1 MRTPR
6 KRGFME
12 YLFAPMEGITFS
24 FYRSLH
30 HQMFPG
36 AAEYYTPFIAPDA
49 NGTFKAKYLRDLTDD
64 HGEGFVV
71 IPQLLANRAEAF
83 NITADKLHAL
93 GFDTVNLNTG
103 CPSGTVFSKHK
114 GAGMLTDLPSLD
126 AFLDGI
132 FSHAEQQGF
141 RISVKTRMGV
151 QTTGEFPAI
160 LELFNRY
167 PVTRLIVHAR
177 AREGYYKSIPDLAA
191 YAAAAAQSRAPVC
204 CNGNLFSVED
214 LTRLQE
220 ASPETKS
227 VMIGRGVVA
236 NPALIREMRGGQ
248 PLRREELQE
257 FHDRLLEGWLER
269 GLQPNFTVERMKT
282 LWHYM
287 QACFPDNRKEIKA
300 VLKAR
305 AMPEYRSAVSILFR
319 TGDFTASFSGNTQ
332 F

>member
-1 MRTPR
+1 
-6 KRGFME
+6 ME
-12 YLFAPMEGITFS
+12 YLFAPMEGITFCL
-24 FYRSLH
+24 YRSLH

-49 NGTFKAKYLRDLTDD
+49 KGSFKEKYLRDLTEDRAA
-64 HGEGFVV
+64 GTIV

-93 GFDTVNLNTG
+93 GFDTVNLNMG

-114 GAGMLTDLPSLD
+114 GAGMLADLPALE

-141 RISVKTRMGV
+141 RISIKTRMGV
-151 QTTGEFPAI
+151 RTTEEFPAV
-160 LELFNRY
+160 LELFNRF
-167 PVTRLIVHAR
+167 PITKLIIHAR
-177 AREGYYKSIPDLAA
+177 AREGYYKSTPDLAG

-204 CNGNLFSVED
+204 CNGNLFSPDD
-214 LTRLQE
+214 LARLRQ
-220 ASPETKS
+220 ASPGTQS
-227 VMIGRGVVA
+227 VMLGRGAVA
-236 NPALIREMRGGQ
+236 NPALIREMQGGQ
-248 PLRREELQE
+248 PLRREELQT

-269 GLQPNFTVERMKT
+269 GLQANFTVERMKT
-282 LWHYM
+282 LWQYM
-287 QACFPDNRKEIKA
+287 QACFPDSRKEIKA

-319 TGDFTASFSGNTQ
+319 IGDFTASLRKGIDALSSQPYN
-332 F
+332 